1 MAVRPLQLHGNRKP
15 DLMALVSA
23 FVGFGFLLTSLVQAE
38 GQTDTERGDVTTA
51 TEIRG
56 VLSQELNLE
65 TPTRYRALKAAG
77 SVFGPG
83 LNVARPFGDRG
94 PAVTFS
100 TSVPKETRDSLR
112 AGGGSDTG
120 GWKINQA
127 NAYLFLQKR
136 W

>member
-1 MAVRPLQLHGNRKP
+1 MAVRSLQVQGNRKP
-15 DLMALVSA
+15 NLMVLVSA
-23 FVGFGFLLTSLVQAE
+23 FVGFGFLVTSLAQAE
-38 GQTDTERGDVTTA
+38 GGTGSEWRATTA
-51 TEIRG
+51 AAETRG
-56 VLSQELNLE
+56 VLLQNLSLE
-65 TPTRYRALKAAG
+65 TPARYRALKAAG
-77 SVFGPG
+77 SVFGSG

-112 AGGGSDTG
+112 AGGGSGTT